1 MPQKQIIPLLQKLQ
15 PYFINMCSDNEGL
28 KVIKAILEH
37 CLHLFYE
44 NSTQSV
50 SLISF
55 LYVLVCI
62 SSNIIEL
69 KTNAQ
74 LTNTNIISYLIS
86 HNISH

>member
-44 NSTQSV
+44 NSTQSDF
-50 SLISF
+50 IF
-55 LYVLVCI
+55 VCI
-62 SSNIIEL
+62 SMH
-69 KTNAQ
+69 
-74 LTNTNIISYLIS
+74 LIK
-86 HNISH
+86 HN